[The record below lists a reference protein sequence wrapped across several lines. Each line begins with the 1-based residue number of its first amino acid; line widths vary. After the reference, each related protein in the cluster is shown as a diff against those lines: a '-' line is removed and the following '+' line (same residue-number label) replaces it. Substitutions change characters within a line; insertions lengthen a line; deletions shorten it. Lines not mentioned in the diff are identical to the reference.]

1 MRKLRNIVFTTIL
14 LSMILSGI
22 AGLATAVA
30 QDTAL
35 DSSCLGE
42 FNAVVS
48 GCTVPA
54 GEIALTEVVDR
65 ANGTIEING
74 GELTSSFT
82 AGQDMNAWVID
93 SLDKVEADAI
103 AHAARRYEDP
113 AFAGF
118 IITVNGDEYP
128 AAGTATASTT
138 SDETSTEGSFTLP
151 NREVEVSSELR
162 LGETVKEVGQ
172 NPELVDFP
180 AGAVIV
186 QRVTDASAH
195 VIYVDVVV
203 LDVDTSIEV
212 GPGMRAVHVW
222 YNYQDAL
229 HASRDACRE
238 ANSRFLETLTEGNW
252 NYAYLVI
259 LNDDQMTAP
268 ADCS

>member
-1 MRKLRNIVFTTIL
+1 MRKLRNVFSFAIALML
-14 LSMILSGI
+14 LAGI
-22 AGLATAVA
+22 ALSASA
-30 QDTAL
+30 QTAL
-35 DSSCLGE
+35 DPSCLGE
-42 FNAVVS
+42 FNAVGN

-65 ANGTIEING
+65 ANGTIEINY

-93 SLDKVEADAI
+93 SLDKAETDAI
-103 AHAARRYEDP
+103 AHAERRYADP

-118 IITVNGDEYP
+118 IITVNGEEYP
-128 AAGTATASTT
+128 AGTTAST
-138 SDETSTEGSFTLP
+138 SEDTSTEGSFTLP

-203 LDVDTSIEV
+203 LEEETSIEV